1 MSKKAIIQYLI
12 LLTIIIIIS
21 FVYLNYFKTV
31 NKKETLGLKKKIE
44 KNIPKNSKDLINDLV
59 YSSEDRKGNKYQ
71 IKSKEGEIDSKQKNI
86 ITMKDVT
93 AEIMLIDGEIVYISS
108 NKAKY
113 NNDNY
118 DTLFQGSVIIK
129 YNDQSINSEY
139 LDLSFENKLAK
150 LKDGVMYKS
159 NTSKLKADKI
169 LVDLINMSTK
179 FLMNDKNKKVSV
191 KTIIDNGNN

>member
-71 IKSKEGEIDSKQKNI
+71 IKSKEGEIDPKQKNI

-93 AEIMLIDGEIVYISS
+93 AEIKLIDGEIVYISS
-108 NKAKY
+108 NKANY

-150 LKDGVMYKS
+150 LQDGVMYKS

>member
-191 KTIIDNGNN
+191 KTIINNGNN

>member
-44 KNIPKNSKDLINDLV
+44 KNIPKNSKDLINDLI

-71 IKSKEGEIDSKQKNI
+71 IKSKEGEIDPKQKNI

-93 AEIMLIDGEIVYISS
+93 AEIKLIDGEIVYISS
-108 NKAKY
+108 NKANY

>member
-12 LLTIIIIIS
+12 LLTIILIIS
-21 FVYLNYFKTV
+21 FVYLNYFKTEN
-31 NKKETLGLKKKIE
+31 NKEILGLKKKIE
-44 KNIPKNSKDLINDLV
+44 KNIPTNSKDLINDLI

-93 AEIMLIDGEIVYISS
+93 AEIALIDGEIVYISS

-150 LKDGVMYKS
+150 LQDGVIYES

>member
-44 KNIPKNSKDLINDLV
+44 KNIPKNSKDLINDLI

-150 LKDGVMYKS
+150 LQDGVMYKS

>member
-1 MSKKAIIQYLI
+1 MGKKAIIQYLI
-12 LLTIIIIIS
+12 LITIIIIIG
-21 FVYLNYFKTV
+21 FVYLNYFKTE
-31 NKKETLGLKKKIE
+31 NKKEILGLKKKIE
-44 KNIPKNSKDLINDLV
+44 KNIPKNSKDLINDLI

-93 AEIMLIDGEIVYISS
+93 AEIMLVNGEVVYISS
-108 NKAKY
+108 EKAKY

-118 DTLFQGSVIIK
+118 DTLFQGSVMIK
-129 YNDQSINSEY
+129 YNDKSINSEY
-139 LDLSFENKLAK
+139 LDLSFENKIAK
-150 LKDGVMYKS
+150 LQDDVIYES

-191 KTIIDNGNN
+191 KTTIDNGNN

>member
-44 KNIPKNSKDLINDLV
+44 KNIPKNSKDLINDLI

-71 IKSKEGEIDSKQKNI
+71 IKSKEGEIDPKQKNI

-93 AEIMLIDGEIVYISS
+93 AEIKLIDGEIVYISS
-108 NKAKY
+108 NKANY

-150 LKDGVMYKS
+150 LQDGVMYKS

>member
-93 AEIMLIDGEIVYISS
+93 AEIKLIDGEIVYISS
-108 NKAKY
+108 NKANY

>member
-44 KNIPKNSKDLINDLV
+44 KNIPKNSKDLINDLI

-71 IKSKEGEIDSKQKNI
+71 IRSKEGEIDPKQKNI

-93 AEIMLIDGEIVYISS
+93 AEIKLIDGEIVYISS
-108 NKAKY
+108 NKANY

-118 DTLFQGSVIIK
+118 DTSFQGSVIIK

-150 LKDGVMYKS
+150 LQDGVMYKS

>member
-1 MSKKAIIQYLI
+1 MGKKAIIQYLI
-12 LLTIIIIIS
+12 LLTIIIIIG
-21 FVYLNYFKTV
+21 FVYLNYFKTE
-31 NKKETLGLKKKIE
+31 NKKEILGLKKKIE
-44 KNIPKNSKDLINDLV
+44 KNIPKNSKDLINDLI

-93 AEIMLIDGEIVYISS
+93 AEIMLVNGEVVYISS
-108 NKAKY
+108 EKAKY

-118 DTLFQGSVIIK
+118 DTLFQGSVMIK
-129 YNDQSINSEY
+129 YNDKSINSEY
-139 LDLSFENKLAK
+139 LDLSFENKIAK
-150 LKDGVMYKS
+150 LQDDVIYES

-191 KTIIDNGNN
+191 KTTIDNGNN

>member
-44 KNIPKNSKDLINDLV
+44 KNIPKNSKDLINDLI

-71 IKSKEGEIDSKQKNI
+71 IKSKEGEIDPKQKNI

-159 NTSKLKADKI
+159 NTSKLKADKK

-191 KTIIDNGNN
+191 KTIINNGNN

>member
-44 KNIPKNSKDLINDLV
+44 KNIPKNSKDLINDLI

-71 IKSKEGEIDSKQKNI
+71 IRSKEGEIDPKQKNI

-93 AEIMLIDGEIVYISS
+93 AEIKLIDGEIVYISS
-108 NKAKY
+108 NKANY

-191 KTIIDNGNN
+191 KTIINNGNN

>member
-1 MSKKAIIQYLI
+1 MGKKAIIQYLI
-12 LLTIIIIIS
+12 LLTIIIIIG
-21 FVYLNYFKTV
+21 FVYLNYFKTE
-31 NKKETLGLKKKIE
+31 NKKEILGLKKKIE
-44 KNIPKNSKDLINDLV
+44 KNIPKNSKDLINDLI

-93 AEIMLIDGEIVYISS
+93 AEIMLVNGEVVYISS
-108 NKAKY
+108 EKAKY

-118 DTLFQGSVIIK
+118 DTLFQGSVMIK
-129 YNDQSINSEY
+129 YNDKSINSEY
-139 LDLSFENKLAK
+139 LDLSFENKIAK
-150 LKDGVMYKS
+150 LQDDVIYES

>member
-44 KNIPKNSKDLINDLV
+44 KNIPKNSKDLINDLI

-150 LKDGVMYKS
+150 LQDGVMYKS

-191 KTIIDNGNN
+191 KTIINNGNN

>member
-44 KNIPKNSKDLINDLV
+44 KNIPKNSKDLINDLI

-71 IKSKEGEIDSKQKNI
+71 IRSKEGEIDPKQKNI

-93 AEIMLIDGEIVYISS
+93 AEIKLIDGEIVYISS
-108 NKAKY
+108 NKANY

-150 LKDGVMYKS
+150 LQDGVMYKS

>member
-44 KNIPKNSKDLINDLV
+44 KNIPKNSKDLINDLI

-71 IKSKEGEIDSKQKNI
+71 IRSKEGEIDPKQKNI

-93 AEIMLIDGEIVYISS
+93 AEIKLIDGEIVYISS
-108 NKAKY
+108 NKANY

>member
-1 MSKKAIIQYLI
+1 
-12 LLTIIIIIS
+12 
-21 FVYLNYFKTV
+21 
-31 NKKETLGLKKKIE
+31 
-44 KNIPKNSKDLINDLV
+44 
-59 YSSEDRKGNKYQ
+59 
-71 IKSKEGEIDSKQKNI
+71 
-86 ITMKDVT
+86 MKDVT
-93 AEIMLIDGEIVYISS
+93 AEIKLIDGEIVYISS
-108 NKAKY
+108 NKANY

-150 LKDGVMYKS
+150 LQDGVMYKS

-169 LVDLINMSTK
+169 IVDLINMSTK

>member
-44 KNIPKNSKDLINDLV
+44 KNIPKNSKDLINDLI

-71 IKSKEGEIDSKQKNI
+71 IRSKEGEIDPKQKNI

-93 AEIMLIDGEIVYISS
+93 AEIKLIDGEIVYISS
-108 NKAKY
+108 NKANY

-150 LKDGVMYKS
+150 LQDGVMYKS

-191 KTIIDNGNN
+191 KTIIDYGNN

>member
-1 MSKKAIIQYLI
+1 MGKKAIIQYLI
-12 LLTIIIIIS
+12 LLTIIIIIG
-21 FVYLNYFKTV
+21 FVYLNYFKTE
-31 NKKETLGLKKKIE
+31 NKKEILGLKKKIE
-44 KNIPKNSKDLINDLV
+44 KNIPKNSKDLINDLI

-93 AEIMLIDGEIVYISS
+93 AEIMLVDGEVVYISS
-108 NKAKY
+108 EKAKY

-118 DTLFQGSVIIK
+118 DTLFQGSVMIK
-129 YNDQSINSEY
+129 YNDKSINSEY
-139 LDLSFENKLAK
+139 LDLSFENKIAK
-150 LKDGVMYKS
+150 LQDDVIYES

-191 KTIIDNGNN
+191 KTTIDNGNN

>member
-44 KNIPKNSKDLINDLV
+44 KNIPKNSKDLINDLI

-71 IKSKEGEIDSKQKNI
+71 IKSKEGEIDPKQKNI

-93 AEIMLIDGEIVYISS
+93 AEIKLIDGEIVYISS
-108 NKAKY
+108 NKANY

-129 YNDQSINSEY
+129 YNDQYINSEY

-150 LKDGVMYKS
+150 LQDGVMYKS

>member
-44 KNIPKNSKDLINDLV
+44 KNIPKNSKDLINDLI

-71 IKSKEGEIDSKQKNI
+71 IKSKEGEIDPKQKNI

-93 AEIMLIDGEIVYISS
+93 AEIKLIGGEIVYISS
-108 NKAKY
+108 NKANY

>member
-44 KNIPKNSKDLINDLV
+44 KNIPKNSKDLINDLI

-71 IKSKEGEIDSKQKNI
+71 IKSKEGEIDPKQKNI

-93 AEIMLIDGEIVYISS
+93 AEIKLIGGEIVYISS
-108 NKAKY
+108 NKANY

-150 LKDGVMYKS
+150 LQDGVMYKS

>member
-44 KNIPKNSKDLINDLV
+44 KNIPKNSKDLINDLI

-71 IKSKEGEIDSKQKNI
+71 IKSKEGEIDPKQKNI

-93 AEIMLIDGEIVYISS
+93 AEIKLIDGEIVYISS
-108 NKAKY
+108 NKANY

-191 KTIIDNGNN
+191 KTIINNGNN